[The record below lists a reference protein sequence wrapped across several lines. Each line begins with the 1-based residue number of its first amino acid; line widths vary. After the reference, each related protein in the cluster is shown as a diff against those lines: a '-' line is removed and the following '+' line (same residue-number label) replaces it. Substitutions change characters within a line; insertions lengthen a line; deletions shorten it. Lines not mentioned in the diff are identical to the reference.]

1 MDRAGFERLM
11 QQLADAWNAGDAV
24 AAAACFAESVDYR
37 DPRLYRFTR
46 RAELVRFFDPGP
58 AGHHVQWHRRLYDEQ
73 AQTGVLEYTY
83 TGEHRY
89 HGAVV
94 VEFDE
99 AMDRLTVEATENY
112 QLGINPLNMPT
123 SVVLAGDD
131 TMEDRPPQSASWPL
145 PGASVSTGSPAPSDG
160 STR

>member
-37 DPRLYRFTR
+37 DPRLYRFRR
-46 RAELVRFFDPGP
+46 RAELIRFFDPGP

-94 VEFDE
+94 VEFDARGRISRWRE
-99 AMDRLTVEATENY
+99 WQHREDARSWREFV
-112 QLGINPLNMPT
+112 
-123 SVVLAGDD
+123 AG
-131 TMEDRPPQSASWPL
+131 
-145 PGASVSTGSPAPSDG
+145 PAE
-160 STR
+160 